1 MILSS
6 AIPKRCREALNNLR
20 KDDSL
25 MITKSDKGGG
35 VVIMNK
41 ADYSV
46 KMMNLLSDTSTY
58 EKKYQGYNNVTS
70 KNFNKEAR
78 KILRKSKK
86 GKKLLHL
93 LEENPNP
100 PRMRGLPKTHKPYI
114 PMRPITS
121 GIGSA
126 PHALAK
132 RLARPLSNAL
142 GSINGAHL
150 RNCADL
156 IQRHNSVDFRNK
168 KMASFDVKSLFTNV
182 PVEGAI
188 EAVKRASEDINE
200 ENLPIPREDYINLVE
215 LCVKFGAFTFEG
227 QEYSQHKG
235 LAMGSPLSAVMAC
248 LYMETLE
255 TDNFIRIMSRGSTW
269 LRYVDDVLVIV
280 PKGTNIN
287 NKLTLLNKVHKDT
300 QFTVE
305 EEQDNRLPFLDTVIW
320 REEEGVSF
328 SVYRKPT
335 NKDDFIHYLSA
346 HSMRVKS
353 GVIIG
358 FYLRA
363 FRICSNNFL
372 EQEI

>member
-1 MILSS
+1 MNISNKTLARYELEALSLGLKFDTGKNTNTYADYVLKNYTWTNSDVEKGFIQGVLACYSSLASEQPS
-6 AIPKRCREALNNLR
+6 AIPKRYREALNNLR
-20 KDDSL
+20 KDDSV

-41 ADYSV
+41 ADYSA

-58 EKKYQGYNNVTS
+58 EKKYQGYNNITS

-78 KILRKSKK
+78 KILRKSEK

-100 PRMRGLPKTHKPYI
+100 PRMRGLPKTHKPNI

-132 RLARPLSNAL
+132 RLARPFSNAL

-150 RNCADL
+150 RNSADL
-156 IQRHNSVDFRNK
+156 IQRLNSVNFRNK

-188 EAVKRASEDINE
+188 EAVKRASGDINE

-255 TDNFIRIMSRGSTW
+255 TDKFIRIMGTGSTW
-269 LRYVDDVLVIV
+269 LRI
-280 PKGTNIN
+280 PNIS
-287 NKLTLLNKVHKDT
+287 LC
-300 QFTVE
+300 
-305 EEQDNRLPFLDTVIW
+305 
-320 REEEGVSF
+320 S
-328 SVYRKPT
+328 
-335 NKDDFIHYLSA
+335 DFIISWCRRSPFSSKYASIFILLE
-346 HSMRVKS
+346 V
-353 GVIIG
+353 VEV
-358 FYLRA
+358 
-363 FRICSNNFL
+363 RI
-372 EQEI
+372 